1 LGGAFGGIPQ
11 RFSNFTRGCGICMDS
26 AETPVLTQ
34 PGTPRAARRAVGGAL
49 DEHFELDP
57 DFVERVAAALR
68 ADDKEQVQALVGD
81 LHYADIA
88 DLLERLDTE
97 DRRLLV
103 DAIRHTFN
111 PDVLPELAAEV
122 RDEVMD
128 ALGFED
134 LAYALRE
141 LDSDDA
147 VYVAGKL
154 DPQERSQ
161 LLARMPPDTRKLI
174 EAGIGYA
181 EHSAGRLMQRELVA
195 APSYWT
201 VGETIDF
208 LRSGRKTP
216 EKFYAVYVVDQ
227 RHRPLGVVELH
238 RVLKAK
244 RPEFM
249 RDLIDPEIQVISVE
263 TDREEV
269 AHLFRQRDLTAA
281 PVVDKSG
288 RLVGQITI
296 DDVVDV
302 MEAEHSEDILKMAG
316 VRSQDD
322 ATLYRSV
329 MSTAQTRFIW
339 LVVNLGTAF
348 LASSVIGVFEESIA
362 KLSAL
367 AVLMPICASMGGNAG
382 TQTLATVIRSL
393 ATRELNQGN
402 VMRVVTKEFFIGSI
416 NGLLFAAITGL
427 FAWVWFKDPLL
438 GVVIGSAMIANMIA
452 AGLAGITIPVILE
465 KLGADPADSAV
476 VFLTTVTDCVGFFS
490 FLGLATWIML

>member
-1 LGGAFGGIPQ
+1 
-11 RFSNFTRGCGICMDS
+11 M
-26 AETPVLTQ
+26 AETSPSPLHEAAQ
-34 PGTPRAARRAVGGAL
+34 PRAARRAVSEAL
-49 DEHFELDP
+49 DENFELDQA
-57 DFVERVAAALR
+57 FVAEVAAALR
-68 ADDKEQVQALVGD
+68 ADTRDQVRDLVGE
-81 LHYADIA
+81 LHYADMA
-88 DLLERLDTE
+88 DLLERLDKE

-103 DAIRHTFN
+103 DAVRDTFN
-111 PDVLPELAAEV
+111 PDVLPELASDV

-154 DPQERSQ
+154 DPEERTQ
-161 LLARMPPDTRKLI
+161 LLARMPPDTRGLI
-174 EAGIGYA
+174 EQGIAYT

-195 APSYWT
+195 TPAYWT

-216 EKFYAVYVVDQ
+216 EKFYAVFVVDP

-244 RPEFM
+244 RTEHM
-249 RDLIDPEIQVISVE
+249 RDLIDPEIDVIP
-263 TDREEV
+263 TDMDREEV
-269 AHLFRQRDLTAA
+269 AYLFRQRDLTAA

-288 RLVGQITI
+288 RLIGQITI

-302 MEAEHSEDILKMAG
+302 MDEVAGEDILKMAG
-316 VRSQDD
+316 VRTQED
-322 ATLYRSV
+322 ASLYRTI
-329 MSTAQTRFIW
+329 MSTAQSRAVW
-339 LVVNLGTAF
+339 LVINLGTAF
-348 LASSVIGVFEESIA
+348 LASSVIGVFASSIE

-393 ATRELNQGN
+393 ATRELNAGN
-402 VMRVVTKEFFIGSI
+402 VFRVMWKEIFVGSI
-416 NGLLFAAITGL
+416 NGILFAAIT
-427 FAWVWFKDPLL
+427 AVIAYVWFRDPLL
-438 GVVIGSAMIANMIA
+438 GVVIGAAMVCNMIA
-452 AGLAGITIPVILE
+452 AGLAGISIPVILDR
-465 KLGADPADSAV
+465 LGADPADSAV
-476 VFLTTVTDCVGFFS
+476 VFLTTVTDCVGFFT
-490 FLGLATWIML
+490 FLGLATWILL

>member
-1 LGGAFGGIPQ
+1 
-11 RFSNFTRGCGICMDS
+11 M
-26 AETPVLTQ
+26 AETSPSPLLEAAH
-34 PGTPRAARRAVGGAL
+34 PRAARRAVAEAL
-49 DEHFELDP
+49 DENFELDQA
-57 DFVERVAAALR
+57 FVAEVSAALR
-68 ADDKEQVQALVGD
+68 ADSREQVRELVGE
-81 LHYADIA
+81 LHYADMA
-88 DLLERLDTE
+88 DLLERLDAE

-103 DAIRHTFN
+103 DAVRDTFN
-111 PDVLPELAAEV
+111 PDVLPELAGEV

-134 LAYALRE
+134 LAFALRE

-154 DPQERSQ
+154 EPEERAQ
-161 LLARMPPDTRKLI
+161 LLARMPPDTRSLI
-174 EAGIGYA
+174 EQGIAYG
-181 EHSAGRLMQRELVA
+181 EHTAGRLMQRELVA
-195 APSYWT
+195 TPAYWT

-216 EKFYAVYVVDQ
+216 EKFYAVFVVDP

-244 RPEFM
+244 RTEHM
-249 RDLIDPEIQVISVE
+249 RDLIDPEIDVIP
-263 TDREEV
+263 TDMDREEV
-269 AHLFRQRDLTAA
+269 AYLFRQRDLTAA

-288 RLVGQITI
+288 RLIGQITI

-302 MEAEHSEDILKMAG
+302 MDETAGQDILKMAG
-316 VRSQDD
+316 VRTQEDTS
-322 ATLYRSV
+322 LYRSV
-329 MSTAQTRFIW
+329 ISTAQSRFIW
-339 LVVNLGTAF
+339 LVINLGTAF
-348 LASSVIGVFEESIA
+348 LASSVIGVFEHSIE

-393 ATRELNQGN
+393 ATRELNVGN
-402 VMRVVTKEFFIGSI
+402 VVRVVWKELFIGSI

-427 FAWVWFKDPLL
+427 FAYVWFKDILL
-438 GVVIGSAMIANMIA
+438 GVVIGGAMICNMIA

-465 KLGADPADSAV
+465 RLGADPADSAV
-476 VFLTTVTDCVGFFS
+476 VFLTTVTDCVGFFT
-490 FLGLATWIML
+490 FLGLATWILL